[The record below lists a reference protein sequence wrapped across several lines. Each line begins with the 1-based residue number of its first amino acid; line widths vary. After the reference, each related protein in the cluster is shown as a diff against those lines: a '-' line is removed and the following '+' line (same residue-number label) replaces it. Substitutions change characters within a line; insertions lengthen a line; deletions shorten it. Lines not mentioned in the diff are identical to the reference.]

1 VLVAGFPMEG
11 MPEFARTKFRARLE
25 TILTDADRSSRS
37 PTSARSRDRRRR
49 EWHDDGDGHEVALRA
64 VVHMQH
70 DFYSEYSRS
79 RIRTGFRGRREI
91 FTRLLAPLATAPL
104 DILDIGFGTGAML
117 QFLAGYG
124 RVVGMDMAVDAIR
137 FARTRCAC
145 PMLLG
150 DITQVPIAS
159 GSVDL
164 VTAFDIIEHVE
175 DDGAAFAELGRVC
188 RRGGHM
194 LVTVPAFQFLWGN
207 QDIVSHHRRRYT
219 LAELGAH
226 VRSAGFEPRRLSY
239 FNAILFPAVAA
250 VRVARRLR
258 GEPRRGE
265 VRLHDD
271 EAGARERHPDA
282 GLRRRGGGSRWPLP
296 VEVSLVCLAER
307 RADVAETDGEARG
320 DGAGIPDSRSSCPSS
335 TSGPSFPSCSTG
347 SSPCSRRRARI
358 TRSSSSTTADRR
370 VGDPPRPPTRPA
382 RPRPA
387 LQPKLRPSS
396 RRHGGI
402 EHAAAARRGD
412 RRRPARSTRGDPRAR
427 RQVA

>member
-1 VLVAGFPMEG
+1 
-11 MPEFARTKFRARLE
+11 
-25 TILTDADRSSRS
+25 
-37 PTSARSRDRRRR
+37 
-49 EWHDDGDGHEVALRA
+49 
-64 VVHMQH
+64 MQH
-70 DFYSEYSRS
+70 DFYSEYSE
-79 RIRTGFRGRREI
+79 IEDTHWWFRGRREI

-188 RRGGHM
+188 RPGGHM

-250 VRVARRLR
+250 VRMARRLR
-258 GEPRRGE
+258 GEPKGE
-265 VRLHDD
+265 VKSDFTMTK
-271 EAGARERHPDA
+271 P
-282 GLRRRGGGSRWPLP
+282 GLVNDTLTRVFAAEGRWLARWPLP
-296 VEVSLVCLAER
+296 VGVSLVCLAER
-307 RADVAETDGEARG
+307 RG
-320 DGAGIPDSRSSCPSS
+320 
-335 TSGPSFPSCSTG
+335 
-347 SSPCSRRRARI
+347 
-358 TRSSSSTTADRR
+358 
-370 VGDPPRPPTRPA
+370 
-382 RPRPA
+382 
-387 LQPKLRPSS
+387 
-396 RRHGGI
+396 
-402 EHAAAARRGD
+402 
-412 RRRPARSTRGDPRAR
+412 
-427 RQVA
+427 